1 MQRFV
6 VALLGLSLVAP
17 VFAEPA
23 PKVDVKVKPLSDRV
37 EIEVHSTAPLQY
49 QARANELSVSK
60 GTVTGAGTV
69 RIDKGLIQKV
79 EVVAGKSG
87 GAEIKVFSISNPKSS
102 VRLSTDKKTL
112 TYIVSVNDLATA
124 GGGAAQLFGPKPA
137 ATPLPAKSPP
147 PVTVKS
153 PPPVT
158 VKTPPPV
165 ATNSPAQLRKDP
177 LPAATPAP
185 TPEATPE
192 PTPPPRA
199 AATPAVV
206 AVAQRPISLT
216 IAGDELPAAL
226 QALAQAAGLKA
237 EIAPGV
243 QGSVSASFT
252 EIPLNQAVTTMLGQ
266 QKNLYEYSITD
277 TTLKVWGEGTPI
289 TARTGRIV
297 REYFP
302 VKDPAK
308 AADVVLTLKRAVP
321 ELNYSVNERLNQVM
335 AEGDPTDLERAR
347 KFVKS
352 VSDK

>member
-17 VFAEPA
+17 AFAEPA
-23 PKVDVKVKPLSDRV
+23 PKLDVKVKPLSDRV

-49 QARANELSVSK
+49 QARTNELSVSK
-60 GTVTGAGTV
+60 GSVTGAGTV

-79 EVVAGKSG
+79 EVVAGKTG

-102 VRLSTDKKTL
+102 VRLSPDKKTL
-112 TYIVSVNDLATA
+112 IYTVSVNDLAGS

-137 ATPLPAKSPP
+137 ATPLPAKSPA
-147 PVTVKS
+147 PVVVKS
-153 PPPVT
+153 PPPVAT
-158 VKTPPPV
+158 TSPP
-165 ATNSPAQLRKDP
+165 QLRRDP

-185 TPEATPE
+185 TPAPTPAATPE
-192 PTPPPRA
+192 PTPPPRP
-199 AATPAVV
+199 AATPAQV
-206 AVAQRPISLT
+206 AVAQRPVSLT
-216 IAGDELPAAL
+216 IAGGELSAAL
-226 QALAQAAGLKA
+226 VSLAQAAGLKA

-243 QGSVSASFT
+243 QGFVNASFT

-289 TARTGRIV
+289 TARSGRIV

-308 AADVVLTLKRAVP
+308 AADVMLTLKRAVP
-321 ELNYSVNERLNQVM
+321 ELTYSVNERLNQVM
-335 AEGDPTDLERAR
+335 AEGDPSDLERAR